1 MGIPG
6 TAGIRPVNL
15 RQPKRRRSRR
25 QFNHWVKQR
34 SPRPVAMGILIILK
48 IPIAPNAEVPQL
60 HTKDELAFKGRTTP
74 RKMPS
79 TH

>member
-1 MGIPG
+1 
-6 TAGIRPVNL
+6 
-15 RQPKRRRSRR
+15 
-25 QFNHWVKQR
+25 
-34 SPRPVAMGILIILK
+34 MGILIILK